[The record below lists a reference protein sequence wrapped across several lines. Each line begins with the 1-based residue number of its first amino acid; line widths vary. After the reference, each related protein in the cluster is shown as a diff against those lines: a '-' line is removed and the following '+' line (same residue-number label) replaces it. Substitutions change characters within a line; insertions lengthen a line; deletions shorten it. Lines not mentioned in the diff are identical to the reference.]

1 MKTIVCTILSLF
13 TVTIVCGQ
21 KIVIN
26 EVDKFTGC
34 KIVET
39 SVLKTSR
46 PNVDYKLRTFNDTLY
61 ICASVKNQSI
71 RAKENDR
78 SKLYLLIEN
87 KESLILLGIVYDAQE
102 HEHRFG
108 VHWGYGFSTGSAK
121 ILTDCEFMYQ
131 VPDEILALLCANDI
145 TDIRISV
152 NDDNIDSQVDA
163 FIAKRFRKLFNLM
176 K

>member
-78 SKLYLLIEN
+78 SKLYLLIVKTKNRLYYWELYTMRR
-87 KESLILLGIVYDAQE
+87 SMSIVSEYIGD
-102 HEHRFG
+102 
-108 VHWGYGFSTGSAK
+108 
-121 ILTDCEFMYQ
+121 M
-131 VPDEILALLCANDI
+131 
-145 TDIRISV
+145 
-152 NDDNIDSQVDA
+152 A
-163 FIAKRFRKLFNLM
+163 FLPEVQKY
-176 K
+176 